1 LKSKL
6 QESEQR
12 NKDLEVK
19 LFEKSSVTNS
29 DFVEENAPLV
39 SNPFDFDEMP
49 LPTTTSNKKLD
60 FGFSANA
67 NRSKASSIS
76 FGDVSETDTAP
87 PVFKTPHKQVLKEN
101 NGGLPEQDNLVK
113 DLKNKLKQETQEN
126 AKLNNEMTK
135 KDTIINQLREKLQIA
150 DCQR

>member
-1 LKSKL
+1 MTTPNKSESSTIEELKTKL
-6 QESEQR
+6 QEAEQR

-19 LFEKSSVTNS
+19 LFEKSSVTSKFSKCGKQFHENYKRSFFWKIINSFIDS

-67 NRSKASSIS
+67 NRSKVCKYKGILTL
-76 FGDVSETDTAP
+76 FQNT
-87 PVFKTPHKQVLKEN
+87 L
-101 NGGLPEQDNLVK
+101 
-113 DLKNKLKQETQEN
+113 
-126 AKLNNEMTK
+126 
-135 KDTIINQLREKLQIA
+135 
-150 DCQR
+150 